1 MLSFR
6 SEGPKDMT
14 ATNELPEGTPDYIAK
29 RRQGRETLL
38 GLLYEAELKQDDL
51 ETIVESSPLD
61 LDGYAQNIFD
71 RLLKD
76 IERIDG
82 EVSSISQKW
91 ELERMVAV
99 DLSILRI
106 SMCEIISNPKIPAA
120 VIVSEAVELA
130 AKYSTDASG
139 PFINGVLAEACL
151 RFRPGEPI

>member
-1 MLSFR
+1 M
-6 SEGPKDMT
+6 DMT

-76 IERIDG
+76 IERIDD

-99 DLSILRI
+99 DLS
-106 SMCEIISNPKIPAA
+106 
-120 VIVSEAVELA
+120 
-130 AKYSTDASG
+130 
-139 PFINGVLAEACL
+139 
-151 RFRPGEPI
+151 

>member
-1 MLSFR
+1 MGRQSRWTQDPEAISAERKVLSFR
-6 SEGPKDMT
+6 SEGPMDMT

-76 IERIDG
+76 IERIDD

-120 VIVSEAVELA
+120 VIVSEA
-130 AKYSTDASG
+130 
-139 PFINGVLAEACL
+139 
-151 RFRPGEPI
+151 

>member
-1 MLSFR
+1 M
-6 SEGPKDMT
+6 DMT

-71 RLLKD
+71 RLLRD
-76 IERIDG
+76 IERIDD

-91 ELERMVAV
+91 ELERM
-99 DLSILRI
+99 
-106 SMCEIISNPKIPAA
+106 K
-120 VIVSEAVELA
+120 
-130 AKYSTDASG
+130 AKDA
-139 PFINGVLAEACL
+139 I
-151 RFRPGEPI
+151 

>member
-1 MLSFR
+1 M
-6 SEGPKDMT
+6 DMT

>member
-1 MLSFR
+1 M
-6 SEGPKDMT
+6 DMT

-76 IERIDG
+76 IERIDD

-106 SMCEIISNPKIPAA
+106 S
-120 VIVSEAVELA
+120 VSYTHLTLPTICSV
-130 AKYSTDASG
+130 
-139 PFINGVLAEACL
+139 
-151 RFRPGEPI
+151 